1 MKESDSGIQI
11 YLREIGQIPL
21 LTRDQEVQL
30 AQRIR
35 RGDKKARKQM
45 IEANLRLVVKIAC
58 DYESLGLSFLD
69 LISEGNI
76 GLMKAVEK
84 YDPSRGVKFSTY
96 AAWWIKQGIK
106 HALAN
111 QSRTVRLP
119 NHVLVKISKMRK
131 ARKTIAQKIGRDPT
145 NKDVADTLDIPLA
158 TVANLQSV
166 ARIPFSLNAPVEGGS
181 DYKWEDILS
190 DQNTSTPYDKIDNH
204 QIHEII
210 RRLMYRLD
218 HRAQII
224 LMLRYGLRGN
234 PSQTLD
240 VISKRFDITRERVR
254 QIQNS
259 AIEKLKTLMRP
270 YV

>member
-1 MKESDSGIQI
+1 MKESDSGIRI

-21 LTRDQEVQL
+21 LTRDQEIQL
-30 AQRIR
+30 ARRIR
-35 RGDKKARKQM
+35 RGDKKARQQM

-58 DYESLGLSFLD
+58 DYENLGSPLLD

-106 HALAN
+106 RALAN
-111 QSRTVRLP
+111 QSRTIRLP
-119 NHVLVKISKMRK
+119 NHVIVKISKMRK
-131 ARKTIAQKIGRDPT
+131 MRKTLAQKMGHDPT
-145 NKDVADTLDIPLA
+145 NEDMADTLDIP
-158 TVANLQSV
+158 VAAVSNLQSV
-166 ARIPFSLNAPVEGGS
+166 AKIPFSLNALVDGGS
-181 DYKWEDILS
+181 DFKWDDIIS

-204 QIHEII
+204 QIHETV
-210 RRLMYRLD
+210 RLLLNRLD
-218 HRAQII
+218 HRARII
-224 LMLRYGLRGN
+224 LMLRYGLRGK

-254 QIQNS
+254 QIQNN
-259 AIEKLKTLMRP
+259 AIDKLKTLMRA